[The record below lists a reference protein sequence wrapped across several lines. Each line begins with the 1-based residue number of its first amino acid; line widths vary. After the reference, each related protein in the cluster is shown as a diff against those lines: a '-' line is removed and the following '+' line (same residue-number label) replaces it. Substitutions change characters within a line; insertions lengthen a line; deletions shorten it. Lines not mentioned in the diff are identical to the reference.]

1 MGPKKPAAADG
12 EAEDISCDLLMKLY
26 RKNCTT
32 AGIETNKQIKAAF
45 DTDWVENLIPIKKVS
60 RSSSKKSLTVSHV
73 GRNWLVRYSCAN
85 GSCYL
90 S

>member
-12 EAEDISCDLLMKLY
+12 EAEDVSCDLLMKLY

-60 RSSSKKSLTVSHV
+60 YFSSNKSLTVSHV
-73 GRNWLVRYSCAN
+73 GRNWLVRYSCSH
-85 GSCYL
+85 GSRY
-90 S
+90 SS